1 MDNFIVF
8 VFILSPEKGLLWHIA
23 KYEILDGYVWFPE
36 SLRENAWKKK
46 IEWKR
51 KRKRKEKVK
60 DHK

>member
-1 MDNFIVF
+1 MDNFIGF

-46 IEWKR
+46 
-51 KRKRKEKVK
+51 RKRKEKVK